1 MTDANLKI
9 TIITKDN
16 NLVDFLAEAE
26 LDMDIFTEKSI
37 DENSKFNDGEC
48 FNCDDEAEPFY
59 STSINDLLE
68 KYKSIKL
75 TKIIKIKGEY

>member
-26 LDMDIFTEKSI
+26 LDMDIFTEKPI
-37 DENSKFNDGEC
+37 DENSEFNDGELGDGC
-48 FNCDDEAEPFY
+48 
-59 STSINDLLE
+59 
-68 KYKSIKL
+68 
-75 TKIIKIKGEY
+75 